1 MRRYLTLT
9 LHLISL
15 SWMQAMEYRG
25 DFISWIMVDTGWSFM
40 DFVFFTSLI
49 NRTQVIGDWN
59 KGQSLIVL
67 GIFRLMVIPVWG
79 WMFNSFH
86 TLPRLLSE
94 GKLDMIITKPADSQF
109 LVSTRSFSFSIIPS
123 LFSGIIFIWMGFS
136 LLHFFPNLFQIII
149 FLWLIIVSIILMYAL
164 YFLTMTATLF
174 TDRLDNIYHIFTA
187 LYDSSKY
194 PAQIY
199 PIIWQRLLTTIFP
212 LALMIIVPAESLFL
226 PVNYLRLVQF
236 HLLALFFLIFG
247 RWIWFRGLRRYSSA
261 SS

>member
-1 MRRYLTLT
+1 
-9 LHLISL
+9 
-15 SWMQAMEYRG
+15 MQAMEYRT
-25 DFISWIMVDTGWSFM
+25 DFISWLLVDTGWSLM
-40 DFVFFTSLI
+40 DLIFFSSII
-49 NRTQVIGDWN
+49 NYTQVIGDWN

-67 GIFRLMVIPVWG
+67 GVFRLLVIPVWG

-86 TLPRLLSE
+86 LLPRLISE

-109 LVSTRSFSFSIIPS
+109 LVSTRGFSFSIIPS
-123 LFSGIIFIWMGFS
+123 LISGAIFIFMGFS
-136 LLHFFPNLFQIII
+136 LLHSAPGIFQIAV
-149 FLWLIIVSIILMYAL
+149 FLWLIFISVILMYSL
-164 YFLTMTATLF
+164 YFLTMTAALF

-199 PIIWQRLLTTIFP
+199 PVFWQHFFTAIFP
-212 LALMIIVPAESLFL
+212 LALMIVVPAESLFTSL
-226 PVNYLRLVQF
+226 NIFRLIQF
-236 HLLALFFLIFG
+236 HFLTIIFLILG